1 VRIAQVITL
10 FLPEFVGGATL
21 ACERVARGL
30 RARGHDVAIFCGR
43 PGAEAS
49 AGGIHTWEVEGL
61 PITGVDAASGYVA
74 LDPRGYRHAE
84 ITPHFEHF
92 LDRHRPDVVHL
103 HSIQALGTTLLEA
116 AAARRIP
123 IVVTLHDW
131 WWFCVRLF
139 LVDPAGFACAPRVDS
154 GRCHC
159 APEFDLGAR
168 RRELDTAL
176 RLAARVLTPSRFLA
190 DSAIANGVDPAGVD
204 VCPNGVDLPPT
215 SVRRSPGPVRF
226 GYVGGADNRLKGLPT
241 LLAAARALDVGG
253 WTLRLFGVPR
263 AEAPVPLSLLDRV
276 ERAPAFAP
284 AALADVLARLDC
296 VVVPSLM
303 RESYSLVTREAL
315 AAGLPV
321 ITSDSGGPLEIVRP
335 GVNGLVF
342 ATGDAG
348 DLAACMRRLVLEP
361 LFRERLTAGAAAT
374 PVPTLATQLDQLE
387 RVYGDVRRI
396 DAAGTATR
404 AAAHADAHPA
414 ARGAAAAPA
423 PLRRVLF
430 VTGIDGA
437 PFRYRV
443 THLRAQ
449 LGLRGV
455 GSEVLYY
462 TAPAIPAAI
471 ADADMVVVY
480 RVPMSDSVAQWIG
493 GARALRRPLV
503 FSCDDL
509 VFDAAA
515 TPEDALALLP
525 QNQRAGW
532 HAYTRR
538 YAATLRACDGFLGT
552 TEPLVAAAARAG
564 VSGVVVRNGLGAA
577 ELVVAEDA
585 RHAAAGDDERVRRA
599 CVVRLAYLSG
609 TIMHDLDFA
618 LIERVLAAV
627 LRDHPEAR
635 LLLIGYLRTGAALA
649 PFGDRIERLPFL
661 PWPRLF
667 ATLATVD
674 VNLAPLRADAFSDAK
689 SAVKYL
695 EAAAVGVPTIASPTW
710 AFRDAIRGGANG
722 LLAAN
727 AGDWHAAL
735 TALVHDAGLRRRLG
749 NAALADVALHA
760 SPAAHADALLAALE
774 ELRAAAP
781 GNVSAST
788 TPTVDAHASI
798 AIAGAGAA
806 LADGAAERDDTGRY
820 DLEPED
826 ALPGTMQPA
835 HDGSSPVLA
844 PGRTIGQRFRADG
857 NDLCRIDVRVGTDGA
872 PHVPALDVHLI
883 ALDAGTDPYISASG
897 DTRALRHVRIA
908 GGRIADDA
916 WVAAEFA
923 PIPESTGRT
932 FYVWVTR
939 AATTGVSGGGSG
951 GAMSGG
957 ASGEARPAS
966 APVTL
971 RTYTAGWGETPPA
984 GLHLDHQ
991 PVAGSLVFR
1000 TFHRGFV
1007 LTLRDASPSPSPSP
1021 P

>member
-49 AGGIHTWEVEGL
+49 AGGIHAWEVEGL

-74 LDPRGYRHAE
+74 LEPRGYRHAE
-84 ITPHFEHF
+84 ITPHFERF

-159 APEFDLGAR
+159 APEFDLVAR

-190 DSAIANGVDPAGVD
+190 DSAIANGVDRARVD

-241 LLAAARALDVGG
+241 LLTAARALDVGG
-253 WTLRLFGVPR
+253 WTLRLFAVPR

-284 AALADVLARLDC
+284 AALSDVLARLDC

-335 GVNGLVF
+335 CMNGLVF

-387 RVYGDVRRI
+387 RVYGDVRRV
-396 DAAGTATR
+396 DATDTATR
-404 AAAHADAHPA
+404 AAAPTAVHGEEAHSG
-414 ARGAAAAPA
+414 ARGAAAARA

-455 GSEVLYY
+455 GSEALYY
-462 TAPAIPAAI
+462 TDPAIPAAI

-493 GARALRRPLV
+493 VARTLRRPLV

-538 YAATLRACDGFLGT
+538 YAETLRACDGFLGT
-552 TEPLVAAAARAG
+552 TAPLVAAAARAG
-564 VSGVVVRNGLGAA
+564 VSGVVIRNGLGAA
-577 ELVVAEDA
+577 ELAVAEGA
-585 RHAAAGDDERVRRA
+585 RHAAAGDGERVRRA

-618 LIERVLAAV
+618 LIEPVLAAV

-635 LLLIGYLRTGAALA
+635 LLLIGYLRSGAALA
-649 PFGDRIERLPFL
+649 PFGDRVERLPFL

-695 EAAAVGVPTIASPTW
+695 EAAAVGAPTIASPTW

-727 AGDWHAAL
+727 AGEWHAAL
-735 TALVHDAGLRRRLG
+735 LALVRDTGLRRRLG

-760 SPAAHADALLAALE
+760 SPAARADALVAALE

-781 GNVSAST
+781 ENVSAST
-788 TPTVDAHASI
+788 TPTVDAHASVSG
-798 AIAGAGAA
+798 AGAGAA
-806 LADGAAERDDTGRY
+806 IADGVADRDDTGRY
-820 DLEPED
+820 DLEPDD

-835 HDGSSPVLA
+835 HDDSSPVLA
-844 PGRTIGQRFRADG
+844 PGRAIGQRFRADG
-857 NDLCRIDVRVGTDGA
+857 NDLCRIDVRVGSDGA

-883 ALDAGTDPYISASG
+883 ALDAGADPHISASD

-923 PIPESTGRT
+923 PIPESAGRA

-939 AATTGVSGGGSG
+939 
-951 GAMSGG
+951 
-957 ASGEARPAS
+957 GEARPAS

-991 PVAGSLVFR
+991 PVAGSLAFR
-1000 TFHRGFV
+1000 TFHRRPA
-1007 LTLRDASPSPSPSP
+1007 LTLHDASPSPSPSP